1 MTRVRTDPLIAALT
15 HPTRQDAYQ
24 ALSQRDEMSTV
35 QLQTALDVDRYNLY
49 HHLKRLVKVGLIE
62 NHRDVGRARWW
73 RVVKHVPLPSMGQA
87 VAPTTSATMASSPL
101 EELSKLTHVHS
112 IDLLDSRGQVGAKQL
127 VQKLAQEYN
136 IELDLPWNFLPGK
149 IILVG
154 TKKDDND

>member
-1 MTRVRTDPLIAALT
+1 MSRVRTDPLVAALT
-15 HPTRQDAYQ
+15 HPTRQGAYE
-24 ALSQRDEMSTV
+24 ALLQQEEMSTV
-35 QLQTALDVDRYNLY
+35 QLQDALNVDRYNLY

-73 RVVKHVPLPSMGQA
+73 RTIKHVPIPSMGKTGGSQR
-87 VAPTTSATMASSPL
+87 TFSPL
-101 EELSKLTHVHS
+101 EELSKLTHVHA

-136 IELDLPWNFLPGK
+136 IPLDLPWNFLPEK

-154 TKKDDND
+154 IKKDDDD